1 MDSLSVFRERG
12 AVTPASPGTAWHQK
26 LCLVDF
32 YAPHCIQELS
42 LSEGRTAVPTASV
55 PSRGH
60 LLRPH
65 GISLVPFI
73 RETPA
78 VSSLTRGA
86 YRSCQI
92 AHSPH
97 PGISTLQLQR
107 TRAGLSP
114 RTLSLWHNCSSA
126 SIPSDAKVH
135 VVFWKRLKDSKSYLC
150 SG

>member
-97 PGISTLQLQR
+97 PGKAQSALFTSSSISM
-107 TRAGLSP
+107 GSWV
-114 RTLSLWHNCSSA
+114 LSLLSVWSM
-126 SIPSDAKVH
+126 KVVH
-135 VVFWKRLKDSKSYLC
+135 CGLC
-150 SG
+150 LLLLLSFA